1 MALKTCPHC
10 GHSVSDKATKC
21 PQCGKDP
28 RFTYFQL
35 EQQDQQRKKKRK
47 KTIIISASVLVAAL
61 AVFCIVF
68 LPHIADHSRQISAYN
83 DAQALFKSWKYTQAA
98 EAFDALGDFEDSAQ
112 RALESRYQYVSTHQ
126 SRTDPTTLKY
136 VEYLMEKNYSNIKAL
151 SRSIY
156 EWKCKAYVTNE
167 ENGSPIAKTYGPDSP
182 LYFMFQAYGGKPNE
196 KISVKYQITYHA
208 SIYAIKHG
216 YTGKTKYDTISYK
229 LSDGGH
235 FWYGWATGIGTSLYD
250 QISITFYNADTNEVL
265 ATTKVSI
272 QP

>member
-35 EQQDQQRKKKRK
+35 EQQEQQRKKKHK
-47 KTIIISASVLVAAL
+47 KIIIVSALVLVAAS

-68 LPHIADHSRQISAYN
+68 LPRIADRSRQISAYN

-156 EWKCKAYVTNE
+156 AWKCKAYVTNE
-167 ENGSPIAKTYGPDSP
+167 ENGSPIAKTFGVNSP
-182 LYFMFQAYGGKPNE
+182 LYFMLQAYGGKPGE
-196 KISVKYQITYHA
+196 EISVKYRIDFHA
-208 SIYAIKHG
+208 SSYAIRHG
-216 YTGKTKYDTISYK
+216 YTGETEYGTVPYQ
-229 LSDGGH
+229 LSDGGY

-250 QISITFYNADTNEVL
+250 QISITFYNADTNEEL
-265 ATTKVSI
+265 ATAKASV
-272 QP
+272 QY

>member
-35 EQQDQQRKKKRK
+35 EQQDQQRKKKHK

-68 LPHIADHSRQISAYN
+68 RPRIADHSRQISAYN

-156 EWKCKAYVTNE
+156 AWKCKAYVTNE
-167 ENGSPIAKTYGPDSP
+167 ENGSPIAKTFGVNSP
-182 LYFMFQAYGGKPNE
+182 LYFMLQAYGGKPGE
-196 KISVKYQITYHA
+196 EISVKYRIDFHA
-208 SIYAIKHG
+208 SSYAIRHG
-216 YTGKTKYDTISYK
+216 YTGETEYGTVPYK
-229 LSDGGH
+229 LSDGGY

-265 ATTKVSI
+265 ATTEVSI